1 MAFRAVCLWPGL
13 PTTWLRGVARGLVVA
28 LVFTWCVCWLLLATF
43 VWTDWISAGI
53 LRLLWIVAIG
63 TWFVST
69 IRNCLTLPGLL
80 ASSDARSLQ
89 LLVDAQGDYLRGT
102 WFEAEAKLLQVLHQ
116 HPRDAESLLLLVGV
130 LRRTKRH
137 AAALRRL
144 GQLELLD
151 SAAGWYFEIQRE
163 KKLIEQA
170 MAEEAD
176 SNHPKVS

>member
-13 PTTWLRGVARGLVVA
+13 PTAWFRGVARGLVVA
-28 LVFTWCVCWLLLATF
+28 LVFTWCICWLLLATF
-43 VWTDWISAGI
+43 VWPDWISVVI
-53 LRLLWIVAIG
+53 LRLLWIFAIG
-63 TWFVST
+63 TWFVSM

-80 ASSDARSLQ
+80 ASSDARSSQ
-89 LLVDAQGDYLRGT
+89 LLVEAQGDYLRGN
-102 WFEAEAKLLQVLHQ
+102 WFEAEAKLLQVLHL
-116 HPRDAESLLLLVGV
+116 HSRDAESLLLLAGV

-137 AAALRRL
+137 PAALRRL

-170 MAEEAD
+170 MAEED
-176 SNHPKVS
+176 DQSNQQIS